1 MPSGGSKGFA
11 ASPQRPNGPQRVFV
25 GVMRVVSAAPL
36 LIGAFHVVHGP
47 AADAALGAIVTPE
60 LLADPAL
67 DSQARFYG
75 AAFMGYGATLYVSL
89 TDLAR
94 YAAVFRIVGG
104 FLVLGGLARLLSVA
118 LSGVPGPP
126 ILALIGV
133 ELGLVPLVLWW
144 HSRVLGR
151 LRSSE
156 RAPAE
161 QQGRAGGSRRA

>member
-1 MPSGGSKGFA
+1 MQIGSPKGLA
-11 ASPQRPNGPQRVFV
+11 ASAHRADGAQRVFV
-25 GVMRVVSAAPL
+25 RVMRVVSAAPL
-36 LIGAFHVVHGP
+36 LIGAFHVVQGP

-60 LLADPAL
+60 LLADPVL

-75 AAFMGYGATLYVSL
+75 AAFMGYGAALYVSL

-94 YAAVFRIVGG
+94 HAATFRVVGG

-118 LSGVPGPP
+118 LSGKPGPP

-144 HSRVLGR
+144 HSRVLAR
-151 LRSSE
+151 LPPHGS
-156 RAPAE
+156 APA
-161 QQGRAGGSRRA
+161 SS

>member
-1 MPSGGSKGFA
+1 MQFGSPKGLA
-11 ASPQRPNGPQRVFV
+11 ASALRSPGSQRVFV

-60 LLADPAL
+60 LLGDPVL

-75 AAFMGYGATLYVSL
+75 AAFMGYGAALYVSL
-89 TDLAR
+89 TDLVR
-94 YAAVFRIVGG
+94 YAPVFRIVGG
-104 FLVLGGLARLLSVA
+104 FLVLGGLARLLSLA
-118 LSGVPGPP
+118 LSGVPGSP

-133 ELGLVPLVLWW
+133 ELGLVPIILWW

-151 LRSSE
+151 LRSAQLLA
-156 RAPAE
+156 R
-161 QQGRAGGSRRA
+161 